1 MPGLSRL
8 SATAL
13 IFGILLASAGSAFAG
28 LGQPTPWQ
36 LGLQEAASPV
46 MEDIIRF
53 HNFVLWI
60 ITAVTAFVLI
70 LLLIIIVRFNSRA
83 NPTPSRTT
91 HNTLLEVMW
100 TIVPVII
107 LVLSNPGCVLPHYTA
122 RNAPARLSAQPSGA
136 AADPAYS
143 VRG

>member
-46 MEDIIRF
+46 MEDIISF
-53 HNFVLWI
+53 HDFVLWV
-60 ITAVTAFVLI
+60 ITADHASFSLRCS
-70 LLLIIIVRFNSRA
+70 IIMVRSMRA
-83 NPTPSRTT
+83 PTRHPRAPRTT
-91 HNTLLEVMW
+91 RARSHVDHR
-100 TIVPVII
+100 
-107 LVLSNPGCVLPHYTA
+107 PGHH
-122 RNAPARLSAQPSGA
+122 PA
-136 AADPAYS
+136 D
-143 VRG
+143 